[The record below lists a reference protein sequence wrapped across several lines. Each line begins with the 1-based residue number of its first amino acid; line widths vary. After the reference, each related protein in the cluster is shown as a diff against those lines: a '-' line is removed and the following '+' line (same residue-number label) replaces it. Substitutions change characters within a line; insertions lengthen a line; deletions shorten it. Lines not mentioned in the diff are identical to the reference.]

1 MSCYAKLY
9 DNELAVRTFRVQHA
23 RYVQVLLGDI
33 ERSIQ
38 ILQGIV
44 LRQLMVIDEIGAV
57 TVNEGAEGQTIL
69 ETGMKIWPV

>member
-1 MSCYAKLY
+1 MSCYATLY
-9 DNELAVRTFRVQHA
+9 DNELPVRTFRVQHA

-33 ERSIQ
+33 ERSVQ

-44 LRQLMVIDEIGAV
+44 LRQLMVIDEIGSV